1 MVEHEGP
8 RLDVDVNLDV
18 NRARHRIRAPLAGA
32 AVLLVALFAAGCP
45 EVQVNFSETET
56 RSFEPSD
63 YERVVER
70 WTRDEEVYILDG
82 LDNALTVT
90 ATFESWEYRQAY
102 IDRYAY
108 DFRLTDP
115 ERQALESEQRLEL
128 EGGHVFLVAATST
141 KMQWSDLS
149 AADTPWKIRLVND
162 QGDVLAPFP
171 EDHAPPGIEK
181 VRNVTPAQQLYFPYI
196 NEFRTVFFLRFPR
209 TMPDGA
215 PFVRPGVEAFTLE
228 FTGALGRAELRWSSA
243 AE

>member
-1 MVEHEGP
+1 M
-8 RLDVDVNLDV
+8 DVDE
-18 NRARHRIRAPLAGA
+18 RSGRRRIRTPPAAA
-32 AVLLVALFAAGCP
+32 AVLLLALSAAGCP
-45 EVQVNFSETET
+45 EVRVNFSEIET

-115 ERQALESEQRLEL
+115 ERQALEAEQRLEL
-128 EGGHVFLVAATST
+128 EGGYVFLVAATST
-141 KMQWSDLS
+141 KTQWSDLS

-171 EDHAPPGIEK
+171 EDHAPPGIEE
-181 VRNVTPAQQLYFPYI
+181 VRDVTPAQQLYFPYI

-215 PFVRPGVEAFTLE
+215 PFIRPGVEAFMLE

>member
-1 MVEHEGP
+1 MVEHE
-8 RLDVDVNLDV
+8 RLRQDVNPEA
-18 NRARHRIRAPLAGA
+18 NRSRRRIPPPLAGA
-32 AVLLVALFAAGCP
+32 VVLLAVLAAAGCP
-45 EVQVNFSETET
+45 EVQVSFSETET

-63 YERVVER
+63 YERVLER

-108 DFRLTDP
+108 DFRLTDS
-115 ERQALESEQRLEL
+115 ERQALESEQRAEL
-128 EGGHVFLVAATST
+128 ESAHVFVIAATST
-141 KMQWSDLS
+141 KTQWSDLS
-149 AADTPWKIRLVND
+149 AVDTPWKIRLAND

-171 EDHAPPGIEK
+171 DGHPLLGIEK
-181 VRNVTPAQQLYFPYI
+181 VRTVTPAQRLYFPYI

-215 PFVRPGVEAFTLE
+215 PFIRPGVEAFTLE